1 MSQEMDDRELT
12 MKRDILMVA
21 TAGVSLLNG
30 QAFSPV
36 FDPVFFLL
44 KPFLASALYALP
56 MVAFYLT
63 SIFISLVTLMI
74 AGVPAAIYERVTGLK
89 ESSPISLGI
98 WLVATIILVG
108 LPHLP
113 QLLPG

>member
-1 MSQEMDDRELT
+1 MSDDMDSRELT
-12 MKRDILMVA
+12 MQRDILMVA
-21 TAGVSLLNG
+21 TAGASLLNG

-44 KPFLASALYALP
+44 KPFLAAAFYSLP

-74 AGVPAAIYERVTGLK
+74 AGIPAALYERAKGLK

-98 WLVATIILVG
+98 WLAATIALVS
-108 LPHLP
+108 LPYLMRA
-113 QLLPG
+113 

>member
-1 MSQEMDDRELT
+1 MSHDMDDRELT
-12 MKRDILMVA
+12 MKRDILLVA

-36 FDPVFFLL
+36 FDPIFFLL

-74 AGVPAAIYERVTGLK
+74 SGVPAALYERAKGLK
-89 ESSPISLGI
+89 ESSPASLGI
-98 WLVATIILVG
+98 WLVCTLILVG

-113 QLLPG
+113 RLMAG